1 MSTTALCAD
10 TRSVAPPAISRKTWC
25 PRRFWSPGAGST
37 TCPTTPSRGC
47 TASRAGCWPTSAA
60 RPIAAPPWSGSSP
73 AAANL
78 AVASDP
84 GERAGEGE
92 VLRTALAR
100 LSERDRE
107 ALMLVA
113 WHELSGARAA
123 RAAGCTR
130 AAFAVR
136 LHRARG
142 RLAAQLD
149 LLEIAGRSGGQLEVA
164 GGALMRGHDELM
176 ERLAAADPV
185 RDREPLTPEAQRE
198 ADAML
203 ARLLATPVDRRP
215 SRGGRTPGCDPECWR
230 WPARP
235 ASRWRSSSRSTCSA
249 PRRPA
254 PPWSTARWRPCR
266 GAASTTSSRP

>member
-1 MSTTALCAD
+1 MLANQRRSADRGSALE
-10 TRSVAPPAISRKTWC
+10 RKLA
-25 PRRFWSPGAGST
+25 GAAT
-37 TCPTTPSRGC
+37 
-47 TASRAGCWPTSAA
+47 
-60 RPIAAPPWSGSSP
+60 
-73 AAANL
+73 N
-78 AVASDP
+78 AVAGDP

-149 LLEIAGRSGGQLEVA
+149 SLQSPVVPAVNSKSLEV
-164 GGALMRGHDELM
+164 R
-176 ERLAAADPV
+176 
-185 RDREPLTPEAQRE
+185 
-198 ADAML
+198 
-203 ARLLATPVDRRP
+203 
-215 SRGGRTPGCDPECWR
+215 
-230 WPARP
+230 
-235 ASRWRSSSRSTCSA
+235 
-249 PRRPA
+249 
-254 PPWSTARWRPCR
+254 
-266 GAASTTSSRP
+266 